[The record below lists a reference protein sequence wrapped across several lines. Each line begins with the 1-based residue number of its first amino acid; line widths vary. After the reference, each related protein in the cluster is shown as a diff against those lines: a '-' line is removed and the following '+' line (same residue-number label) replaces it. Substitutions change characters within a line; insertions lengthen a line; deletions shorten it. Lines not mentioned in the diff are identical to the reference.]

1 MLASQCIWSNQ
12 ILSIKSLIR
21 FASYHSNKYWEGIN
35 IASPGWFTILHRLQ
49 TIYIASQMT
58 LWKLLIIII
67 RNLENNFVIV
77 FVRYIQGGSSISPLN
92 IHKRY
97 LTSDNSVKE
106 QLTCSSWFN
115 ISGPIN
121 WEISLPIYMLLT
133 KEKINQIWSF
143 QVNSLTMHKYSH
155 KYSNAR
161 VFIDFTL
168 EVN

>member
-1 MLASQCIWSNQ
+1 MQKQLLNGYKNCSQILLSTTKSNIKYSKLKIQASELLASQCIWLNQ

-21 FASYHSNKYWEGIN
+21 FATYHSNKYWEGIN

-121 WEISLPIYMLLT
+121 WEISLPIYML
-133 KEKINQIWSF
+133 
-143 QVNSLTMHKYSH
+143 
-155 KYSNAR
+155 
-161 VFIDFTL
+161 
-168 EVN
+168 